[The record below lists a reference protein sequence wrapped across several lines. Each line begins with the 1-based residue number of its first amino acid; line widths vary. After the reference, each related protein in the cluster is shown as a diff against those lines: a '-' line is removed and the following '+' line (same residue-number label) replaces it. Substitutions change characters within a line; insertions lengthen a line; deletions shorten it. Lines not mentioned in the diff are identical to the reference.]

1 MAIRNFPRQI
11 EIALIEIEFLVADL
25 SAIVDMRSLS
35 EKLRELLA
43 HLRAAVQAL
52 RLTLDIIDAAKELD
66 ENGLFTNR

>member
-43 HLRAAVQAL
+43 HLRAAVQARAVRAL
-52 RLTLDIIDAAKELD
+52 AQPTPSTSTL
-66 ENGLFTNR
+66 